1 MGLRTQ
7 DTDLKVYCCECTT
20 GAALWCDKCRLAFC
34 FECWGKVGHHNQ
46 TDAIHAMRAIKT
58 MYKSPKTPWGF
69 ASDMFDYGEPEKLPI
84 PNNHGVTDGTPV
96 QPRVEPDR
104 TRYDDYP
111 LGEYYMD
118 SDGRLKSL
126 PGGSA
131 ALSPLK
137 SNFAPATGLALKMR
151 LRESVTM
158 APRIRALSAKGEPRA
173 RYDGGDV
180 VDLES
185 VPSTVKGSKKLKG
198 GSPGKVSVSG
208 APLEIRT
215 EKKRLLLSLN
225 TGAGTATGTSTVTS
239 HSYIQRSTSPYSG
252 MTDTSTEDVA
262 AMKRAVSMGS
272 RLVDADAALGSVESL
287 GNVAAMGAS
296 GSAAAN
302 NAPFKDTFSS
312 AAASE
317 SRAVPGGDL
326 MTDSDIVL
334 SASLSA
340 SLEGGGGNSGQPAP
354 GTVQIHAEASGD
366 QIVEGYI
373 AAVIQTSERF
383 KVEEEERKEKVIAQS
398 GIDTDFKARMHAQA
412 LKRMHSYEFAG
423 PRVQQPRPHSPP
435 PALNLGLNPVS
446 IGGIAGSRKPPKTA
460 VLLHMHTNEVPS
472 SISASRRG
480 IVVDDGNRS
489 PKADTNTMNVSDMYY
504 NIEKMLGL
512 KHDNAT
518 GGDTPLGGRESAV
531 FNGKIVYVRSSKSSQ
546 G

>member
-1 MGLRTQ
+1 M
-7 DTDLKVYCCECTT
+7 
-20 GAALWCDKCRLAFC
+20 
-34 FECWGKVGHHNQ
+34 
-46 TDAIHAMRAIKT
+46 KT

-111 LGEYYMD
+111 LGEYFMD
-118 SDGRLKSL
+118 ADGRLKPL

-137 SNFAPATGLALKMR
+137 SNFAPATGSALKMR

-158 APRIRALSAKGEPRA
+158 APRIRSLSAKGEPRG
-173 RYDGGDV
+173 RCDV
-180 VDLES
+180 DAVDVES
-185 VPSTVKGSKKLKG
+185 VPSTVKGSKKPKG
-198 GSPGKVSVSG
+198 GSPGKVSVPG
-208 APLEIRT
+208 VPLEVRS
-215 EKKRLLLSLN
+215 EKKKKLLLSSI
-225 TGAGTATGTSTVTS
+225 TGTLTGTSTFTS
-239 HSYIQRSTSPYSG
+239 HSHIQRSTSPYSG

-272 RLVDADAALGSVESL
+272 RLVDSDADPGDVTKT
-287 GNVAAMGAS
+287 GAS
-296 GSAAAN
+296 GSVAAN
-302 NAPFKDTFSS
+302 SAPFKDTFSS

-317 SRAVPGGDL
+317 SRPVQEGDL
-326 MTDSDIVL
+326 MTDSEIVL

-340 SLEGGGGNSGQPAP
+340 SLEGEGGNGGQPVP

-373 AAVIQTSERF
+373 AAVIQNSERF
-383 KVEEEERKEKVIAQS
+383 KVEEEERKATAIAQS
-398 GIDTDFKARMHAQA
+398 NIDTDFKARMHAQA

-435 PALNLGLNPVS
+435 PALNLGPSPVS
-446 IGGIAGSRKPPKTA
+446 IGGIAGSRKLPKTA
-460 VLLHMHTNEVPS
+460 VPLHMHTNQVPS
-472 SISASRRG
+472 SSSVSRRG
-480 IVVDDGNRS
+480 NGNGDRS
-489 PKADTNTMNVSDMYY
+489 PKADTNTNVSDMYY
-504 NIEKMLGL
+504 NIEKSLGL
-512 KHDNAT
+512 KHDTAG
-518 GGDTPLGGRESAV
+518 GGDNPIGGLGGLGGLGGRESAV
-531 FNGKIVYVRSSKSSQ
+531 FNGKIVYIRNSKSSQ